1 MIAVCIATYNHEA
14 FIAQAIESVLAQP
27 CDEPL
32 RVYIGDDASTD
43 GTGAV
48 CERYAAKD
56 KRIVYIRREKN
67 IGLVNNTTDLYRR
80 IIADGCEYIAML
92 DGDDYWTEPKKLQM
106 QMDYLRAHPDTG
118 FVHTGGRTLS
128 GADTWTFGQR
138 KGVYGLDSPGFAN
151 CTVLFRANLLSDRL
165 LAQIEAEH
173 FLWLDYPLYGVFYQ
187 HTNWAYLPQPTAVWR
202 DHTSVSQPKDAQA
215 VLRLKEERVRMWK
228 WLDGL
233 FPGQVG
239 YDEAEASDY
248 LFAQRLNLVY
258 QFDDRSLVTPELM
271 NAYQPRTLKQ
281 RMKQKGL
288 KNIVFYTI
296 LRKFI

>member
-92 DGDDYWTEPKKLQM
+92 DGDDYWTEPKKLQL
-106 QMDYLRAHPDTG
+106 QMDYLRAHPDCG
-118 FVHTGGRTLS
+118 FVHTAAYDDEN
-128 GADTWTFGQR
+128 GARIDRDYAQKPTGDVSMQYNLP
-138 KGVYGLDSPGFAN
+138 GVRHTN
-151 CTVLFRANLLSDRL
+151 CTVLFRSELLKTTDL
-165 LAQIEAEH
+165 DELEKQQ
-173 FLWLDYPLYGVFYQ
+173 FVVLDYPLYGIFSQ
-187 HTNWAYLPQPTAVWR
+187 LTQFGYLHHYTAAWR
-202 DHTSVSQPKDAQA
+202 NHASVSQPVRWSDYLHYK
-215 VLRLKEERVRMWK
+215 KERIRMWK
-228 WLDGL
+228 WLDTRYPQHFHFSQIRAFWWL
-233 FPGQVG
+233 CGQLIAFFR
-239 YDEAEASDY
+239 EKM
-248 LFAQRLNLVY
+248 Q
-258 QFDDRSLVTPELM
+258 
-271 NAYQPRTLKQ
+271 
-281 RMKQKGL
+281 
-288 KNIVFYTI
+288 
-296 LRKFI
+296 